1 MEPIFALRRVCF
13 EYENGRNRISAVRD
27 AEGIF
32 EEKKMYA
39 IVGKSGSGKSTLLG
53 MLAGMRLPTEGTVL
67 YRGKDMREIDREA
80 YRRTEI
86 AIIHQAY
93 HLFPRL
99 TALENVCYPLELLGV
114 SYRQS
119 KLLAGEKLLALGI
132 SQEQWNSYP
141 TQLSGGEQQRVAIAR
156 ALAKGS
162 KVILAD
168 EPTGNLDQENSEHI
182 MGLLRKLVAEEGYC
196 MILVTH
202 DKEAAGQADVTLY
215 MEAGRLNY
223 T

>member
-1 MEPIFALRRVCF
+1 MEPVFALQRACF
-13 EYENGRNRISAVRD
+13 KYEDGKNGISAVQD

-53 MLAGMRLPTEGTVL
+53 MLAGMRLPTGGTVL

-80 YRRTEI
+80 YRRTEV
-86 AIIHQAY
+86 AMIHQAY
-93 HLFPRL
+93 HLFPRM
-99 TALENVCYPLELLGV
+99 TALENVCYPLELLGTP
-114 SYRQS
+114 YRQS
-119 KLLAGEKLLALGI
+119 KTLAGEKLLALGI
-132 SQEQWNSYP
+132 LQDQWNSYP
-141 TQLSGGEQQRVAIAR
+141 EQLSGGEQQRVAIAR
-156 ALAKGS
+156 ALAKRS
-162 KVILAD
+162 RVILAD
-168 EPTGNLDQENSEHI
+168 EPTGNLDQENTEHI

-202 DKEAAGQADVTLY
+202 DREAAGQADVTLH
-215 MEAGRLNY
+215 MEAGMLNY

>member
-1 MEPIFALRRVCF
+1 MCVGDWSSDVC
-13 EYENGRNRISAVRD
+13 SSD
-27 AEGIF
+27 
-32 EEKKMYA
+32 
-39 IVGKSGSGKSTLLG
+39 
-53 MLAGMRLPTEGTVL
+53 
-67 YRGKDMREIDREA
+67 
-80 YRRTEI
+80 
-86 AIIHQAY
+86 
-93 HLFPRL
+93 L

-196 MILVTH
+196 IILVTH

-215 MEAGRLNY
+215 MEAGRVNY

>member
-1 MEPIFALRRVCF
+1 
-13 EYENGRNRISAVRD
+13 
-27 AEGIF
+27 
-32 EEKKMYA
+32 
-39 IVGKSGSGKSTLLG
+39 
-53 MLAGMRLPTEGTVL
+53 
-67 YRGKDMREIDREA
+67 MREIDREA

-114 SYRQS
+114 SYRQA

-182 MGLLRKLVAEEGYC
+182 MGLLRKLVTEEGYC
-196 MILVTH
+196 IILVTH